1 MDINDALQIGAQ
13 LFQSKLDRD
22 GDGLDIGDIMSALS
36 TLLGNNEGANV
47 DLTNLVG
54 QMNSGDL
61 MSLAASWLGNG
72 ENQSIS
78 TEQIAGLFNS
88 EKLMS
93 FANQLGLSE
102 GQALNG
108 LTEAIP
114 NIVDKSSSDGSLLD
128 AVGGISGAIGLAS
141 KLFSR

>member
-1 MDINDALQIGAQ
+1 MDMSDVLQIGAQ

-22 GDGLDIGDIMSALS
+22 GDGLDIGDIISALS
-36 TLLGNNEGANV
+36 TLLANKEGTGV
-47 DLTNLVG
+47 DLSSLVG

-61 MSLAASWLGNG
+61 MSMAASWLGNG

-78 TEQIAGLFNS
+78 TEQVAGLFDS

-93 FANQLGLSE
+93 FAKQLGLSE

-108 LTEAIP
+108 LAEAVP

>member
-1 MDINDALQIGAQ
+1 MDMSDVLQIGAQ
-13 LFQSKLDRD
+13 LFQSKLDRE
-22 GDGLDIGDIMSALS
+22 GDGLDIGDIISALS
-36 TLLGNNEGANV
+36 TLLANKEGTGV
-47 DLTNLVG
+47 DLNNIVG

-61 MSLAASWLGNG
+61 LSMAASWLGNG
-72 ENQSIS
+72 ENQRIS
-78 TEQIAGLFNS
+78 SEQIANLFDT
-88 EKLMS
+88 EKLLS
-93 FANQLGLSE
+93 FAQQLGLSE

-128 AVGGISGAIGLAS
+128 MVGGISGAIGLAS